1 MYIRENLKKNLGS
14 PTHSSKLQVAK
25 LVAAVKASEFLA
37 VDYKEENVRRTTA
50 LPDSDVTMPHSATL
64 VARKVPLDSEADA
77 EKPLASL
84 SRTNRL
90 EEQELKLKQQQSDA
104 ESRVRE
110 RERERLPPAPSL
122 ATMLHDLGLTLLT
135 LPVQKYKY

>member
-1 MYIRENLKKNLGS
+1 
-14 PTHSSKLQVAK
+14 
-25 LVAAVKASEFLA
+25 
-37 VDYKEENVRRTTA
+37 
-50 LPDSDVTMPHSATL
+50 MPHSI

-84 SRTNRL
+84 SRTHRL

-104 ESRVRE
+104 ESRE

-122 ATMLHDLGLTLLT
+122 ATMLHDLGTHFACFTSTKVQILTPEEL
-135 LPVQKYKY
+135 

>member
-1 MYIRENLKKNLGS
+1 M
-14 PTHSSKLQVAK
+14 AK

-37 VDYKEENVRRTTA
+37 VDYNEENVRRTTA
-50 LPDSDVTMPHSATL
+50 LPDLDVTMPHSIM
-64 VARKVPLDSEADA
+64 ARKVPLDSEADA
-77 EKPLASL
+77 ENPLASL

-104 ESRVRE
+104 ESRE

-122 ATMLHDLGLTLLT
+122 ATMLHDLGTHFACFTSTKVQILTPEEL
-135 LPVQKYKY
+135 

>member
-1 MYIRENLKKNLGS
+1 
-14 PTHSSKLQVAK
+14 VAK

-37 VDYKEENVRRTTA
+37 VDYKEQNVRRTTA
-50 LPDSDVTMPHSATL
+50 LPDSDVTMPHSIM
-64 VARKVPLDSEADA
+64 ARKVPLDSEADA

-90 EEQELKLKQQQSDA
+90 EQQELKLKQQQSDA
-104 ESRVRE
+104 ENRERE

-122 ATMLHDLGLTLLT
+122 ATMLHDLGTHFTCFTSTKVQILT
-135 LPVQKYKY
+135 PDER